1 MCDPVTLF
9 GTTAITGGGTAIA
22 ASSTLGPTLAAA
34 AYAPALVSAAPTA
47 GLLGAGGAFN
57 LAQGTLFSGSGLAT
71 ALQVGSLGT
80 SLYGMQQQSNLMQAN
95 LMRQAEIRA
104 YDAKVNENNALMA
117 EWSAFAEADTFLRR
131 LATVRAKQTT
141 AAAKSGVVIN
151 QDSPLTVAADTAA
164 EGQLEYLTILNKGV
178 VQAAASR
185 AGAAGKRSAAE
196 QARINAANVQPATNI
211 AMAGETLK
219 TGYSLLRNT

>member
-1 MCDPVTLF
+1 MCPSILF
-9 GTTAITGGGTAIA
+9 GTAATTAG
-22 ASSTLGPTLAAA
+22 AAA
-34 AYAPALVSAAPTA
+34 AGGATAMAMGGATA
-47 GLLGAGGAFN
+47 GLLGSAGVFAP
-57 LAQGTLFSGSGLAT
+57 LSGTIATSIGSMFSAMGGSSL
-71 ALQVGSLGT
+71 LSLGSLGA
-80 SLYGMQQQSNLMQAN
+80 SVYGMQQQSNLMQAN
-95 LMRQAEIRA
+95 LMRQAEIHA

-211 AMAGETLK
+211 AMAGEAFK
-219 TGYSLLRNT
+219 TGYSLLRNA